1 MVCKVYKLNDE
12 PLNLGGDRLPWPDE
26 EIRILLQF
34 EVERPGN
41 WQLNLR
47 GASYM
52 FLDIIWSEDVDL
64 RDVDEPSSNAAPRQT
79 ELETVH
85 YGALVEDDWDCW
97 TFEVDNHEIF

>member
-1 MVCKVYKLNDE
+1 MA
-12 PLNLGGDRLPWPDE
+12 RE

-34 EVERPGN
+34 EVERPGT

-52 FLDIIWSEDVDL
+52 FLDIIWSEDVNS
-64 RDVDEPSSNAAPRQT
+64 RDVDEPSSYASPRQT
-79 ELETVH
+79 ELDTVH

-97 TFEVDNHEIF
+97 SFDVENHEILTLQSNGKRSL